1 MVQWEDQKTQF
12 QKTFVF
18 VTFFLVSWLIGLY
31 GTAAFTDLQH
41 LAYTAI
47 DAPLFWQP
55 STVSLRFTFNHKTL
69 KAKLTKDHQMTS
81 RSHQN
86 SDFQTHAT
94 CRLVLFLGTTA
105 SLKVQPL

>member
-1 MVQWEDQKTQF
+1 MTIDKLQLDQTKGSMGRSGTQF

-31 GTAAFTDLQH
+31 GTAAYTDLQH

-55 STVSLRFTFNHKTL
+55 STVSLRFTFNHKTM
-69 KAKLTKDHQMTS
+69 KAKLTT
-81 RSHQN
+81 R
-86 SDFQTHAT
+86 
-94 CRLVLFLGTTA
+94 
-105 SLKVQPL
+105 